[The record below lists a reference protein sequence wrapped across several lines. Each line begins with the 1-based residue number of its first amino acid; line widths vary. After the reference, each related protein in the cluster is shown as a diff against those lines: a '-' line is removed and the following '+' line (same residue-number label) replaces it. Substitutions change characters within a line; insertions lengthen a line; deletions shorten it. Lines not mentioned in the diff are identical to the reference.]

1 MEPIINNFYKENI
14 RIFLSALILIF
25 IFQSAS
31 KADDISDF
39 EIEGMSVGDSL
50 LDYFNKNN
58 IEEEINSNFSY
69 KYKDNKFVKLGV
81 GDTSE
86 FPLFKKLEQYD
97 EIGVT
102 IKPNDK
108 KYIIYGL
115 AGETHCKN
123 NIKKCFSI
131 KDQIIRDLKNLF
143 EDLKVN
149 SWEEK
154 HPVDK
159 TGKSIVYGNTL
170 STESINAVFQVSI
183 YDMSSDKYTDA
194 VDISFRLK
202 EYSDFIKYE
211 AYN

>member
-1 MEPIINNFYKENI
+1 MLFM
-14 RIFLSALILIF
+14 RVFLSALILIF
-25 IFQSAS
+25 SFQSFT
-31 KADDISDF
+31 KADDISKF
-39 EIEGMSVGDSL
+39 EIEGMSIGDSL
-50 LDYFNKNN
+50 LNYFSKNN
-58 IEEEINSNFSY
+58 IEEEINSKFSY

-97 EIGVT
+97 ELGITV
-102 IKPNDK
+102 KPNDK

-115 AGETHCKN
+115 AGETHCQN
-123 NIKKCFSI
+123 NIKKCFSV
-131 KDQIIRDLKNLF
+131 KDEIIRDLKILF
-143 EDLKVN
+143 KDLTVK

-170 STESINAVFQVSI
+170 STESINGIFQVSI
-183 YDMSSDKYTDA
+183 YDMFSDNYTDA
-194 VDISFRLK
+194 VDVSFRLK

>member
-1 MEPIINNFYKENI
+1 M

-25 IFQSAS
+25 SFQSFT
-31 KADDISDF
+31 KADDISKF
-39 EIEGMSVGDSL
+39 EIEGMSIGDSL
-50 LDYFNKNN
+50 LNYFSKNN
-58 IEEEINSNFSY
+58 IEEEINSKFSY
-69 KYKDNKFVKLGV
+69 KYKGNKFVKLGV

-97 EIGVT
+97 ELGITV
-102 IKPNDK
+102 KPNDK

-123 NIKKCFSI
+123 NIKKCFSV
-131 KDQIIRDLKNLF
+131 KDEIIRDLKILF
-143 EDLKVN
+143 KDLTVK

-154 HPVDK
+154 HPIDK

-170 STESINAVFQVSI
+170 STESINGIFQVSI
-183 YDMSSDKYTDA
+183 YDMFSDNYTDA
-194 VDISFRLK
+194 VDVSFRLK